1 MNKAVEVARGI
12 KGVTFAKNDMRA
24 G

>member
-1 MNKAVEVARGI
+1 MNTAVEVARGI